1 MSSVGA
7 WPAQSR
13 IVIDVGGTKFL
24 TVALTL
30 TSNSTYFASLLCG
43 DWRGLEDGIFLD
55 RDPVAFGKLLNY
67 MRQGMIEVEDVNPDV
82 MILAEF
88 LGLDRLLL
96 AVKVRWYCNIGKG
109 PAAAESD
116 DAIAALFDKVH
127 GGISTA
133 ISNGLFPLFL
143 KQDDV
148 HAEKDLAIMTVSD
161 DMQVIVHEI
170 VNGNPGPT
178 IGCGGIF
185 GALNGLHRNGY
196 TLPGNRMR
204 RDLAFNH
211 RESIPFSRRR
221 HSRMRIGDATS
232 IFIPTRDEIDRRR
245 DNAAKQFA
253 VYIMNEAER
262 QVWILAPAGF
272 IRVAGEEVDEVNDI
286 SNPYSV
292 ATIQEEED
300 DELYFWLERHN
311 FTTPEMWILGNE
323 VFQNEYINFLSR
335 GLKTKCNI
343 QIYSRPLLLV

>member
-1 MSSVGA
+1 
-7 WPAQSR
+7 
-13 IVIDVGGTKFL
+13 
-24 TVALTL
+24 
-30 TSNSTYFASLLCG
+30 
-43 DWRGLEDGIFLD
+43 
-55 RDPVAFGKLLNY
+55 
-67 MRQGMIEVEDVNPDV
+67 
-82 MILAEF
+82 
-88 LGLDRLLL
+88 
-96 AVKVRWYCNIGKG
+96 
-109 PAAAESD
+109 
-116 DAIAALFDKVH
+116 
-127 GGISTA
+127 
-133 ISNGLFPLFL
+133 
-143 KQDDV
+143 
-148 HAEKDLAIMTVSD
+148 
-161 DMQVIVHEI
+161 
-170 VNGNPGPT
+170 
-178 IGCGGIF
+178 
-185 GALNGLHRNGY
+185 
-196 TLPGNRMR
+196 
-204 RDLAFNH
+204 
-211 RESIPFSRRR
+211 
-221 HSRMRIGDATS
+221 MRIGDATS